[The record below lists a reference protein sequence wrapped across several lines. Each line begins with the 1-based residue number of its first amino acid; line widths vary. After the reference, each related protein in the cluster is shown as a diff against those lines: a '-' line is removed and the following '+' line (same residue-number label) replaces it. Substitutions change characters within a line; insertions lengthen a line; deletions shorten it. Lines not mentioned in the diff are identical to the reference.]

1 MRPSLLEKVVFLD
14 KDGVINQD
22 SPDYVKSWAEVAF
35 IPGSLDA
42 IRRLTEAEFSI
53 ILITNQSAVNRQLM
67 TREGL
72 NYMLNKL
79 VHTVADHNGVITDT
93 FYCPHTPEEGCG
105 CRKPLPGLIYQA
117 CRRYAID
124 LASSCMIGDSVRD
137 IECGKAAGCGYN
149 ILVKTGNG
157 PAAEKE
163 LSEKGLFP
171 EYIAKDLL
179 DASNWL
185 VTHHNSDPAA

>member
-1 MRPSLLEKVVFLD
+1 MKSPLLEKVVFLD

-22 SPDYVKSWAEVAF
+22 SPEYIKSWAEVAF

-42 IRRLTEAEFSI
+42 ISRLTRAKFSI
-53 ILITNQSAVNRQLM
+53 ILVTNQSAINRNLM

-72 NYMLNKL
+72 DYMLTKL
-79 VHTVADHNGVITDT
+79 CHAVSDCGGQITDI
-93 FYCPHTPEEGCG
+93 FYCPHAPEEDCG

-124 LASSCMIGDSVRD
+124 LASACMIGDSTRD

-157 PAAEKE
+157 LAAEKE

-171 EYIAKDLL
+171 EYIARDLL
-179 DASNWL
+179 DASDWL
-185 VTHHNSDPAA
+185 VTNHNPDPAA